1 MNKRQQRAA
10 KIAAQQALMTG
21 AQGRSLT
28 DAEQAQFDALQR
40 EIDALTLEIESEAE
54 ERQADEGMEA
64 RAQEEADA
72 GTAQRAMIAERNR
85 VTAISDLCRDFDMDP
100 SEHIR
105 NGSSIEQVRAAILD
119 SLRSTNGPADVQV
132 TRDEEENFR
141 ERATDALMMRA
152 GITVENPA
160 DGARELRAMSLRD
173 LGVECLSRG
182 GKNVRDLLRMSSDD
196 IYGMLCREFY
206 NPSAAFPAIMDQT
219 IRKSLVEIYNKV
231 PTTFQAFTTKGTLRD
246 FKETADHEYVIGGV
260 GDFLKVPENGEI
272 KPDMPRT
279 ELLPTR
285 KLDTYGKQ
293 FSMTRQAFI
302 NDDIGFLTEVP
313 GLYATAAKKT
323 IDKQVY
329 GILFSNPT
337 IFDGKTLFHADHKNL
352 VSGNGAAPSQQTIQ
366 AAILQMQKQ
375 TDQFGD
381 AIYMTPRTIV
391 VGVGYEFDLAVI
403 LHSAQVTGSSNN
415 DINPLFNYPL
425 QIVQSPVLNAM
436 AGANKCPWFMIAD
449 PSSARGIQVDYL
461 NGQETPTVRRMEVPG
476 TLGFVWDIYLDWGIS
491 VRDFRGIIKNP
502 GAVIA

>member
-1 MNKRQQRAA
+1 MNKKQMRAA
-10 KIAAQQALMTG
+10 KIREQQALTSL
-21 AQGRSLT
+21 GRDLT
-28 DAEQAQFDALQR
+28 AEEQAQFDALQR
-40 EIDALTLEIESEAE
+40 EIDALTLEIEAE
-54 ERQADEGMEA
+54 EAT
-64 RAQEEADA
+64 RAEETVETSEPAEDM
-72 GTAQRAMIAERNR
+72 AQRAIADERER
-85 VTAISDLCRDFDMDP
+85 VASINDLCRTFDVD
-100 SEHIR
+100 STSYIR
-105 NGSSIEQVRAAILD
+105 NGSTLDQVRAAILD
-119 SLRSTNGPADVQV
+119 GLRNTSRPASVQV
-132 TRDEEENFR
+132 TRDEQDTFR
-141 ERATDALMMRA
+141 ARATDALMMRA
-152 GITVENPA
+152 GLDVETPA
-160 DGARELRAMSLRD
+160 DGAQQLRAMSLRD
-173 LGVECLSRG
+173 LGIECLSREG
-182 GKNVRDLLRMSSDD
+182 RNVNELLRKSSDE
-196 IYGMLCREFY
+196 IYAELSREFY

-219 IRKSLVEIYNKV
+219 IRKSLVEIYNHV
-231 PTTFQAFTTKGTLRD
+231 PTTFQAFTTKGTLPD

-272 KPDMPRT
+272 KADKPRT

-302 NDDIGFLTEVP
+302 NDDIGFLTKVP

-329 GILFSNPT
+329 NILFSNPT

-352 VSGNGAAPSQQTIQ
+352 ISGNGAAPSQSTIQ

-403 LHSAQVTGSSNN
+403 LHSAQVTGSANN

-425 QIVQSPVLNAM
+425 QIVQSPVLNAL

-449 PSSARGIQVDYL
+449 PTSARGIQVDYL
-461 NGQETPTVRRMEVPG
+461 NGQETPTVRRMETPG